1 MIGKTN
7 AVCGTP
13 DGGNSDR
20 RTYFGTGADGDLH
33 ITAAQT
39 YTVDVVEDSESAIL
53 NLKSLVID
61 EGGVLTT
68 SGRCQGLFVKVDGD
82 CTINGTINMDK
93 KAPREAVNDA
103 ELAQNPCIVLCGSPV
118 GGNGGSGGTNTQSQ
132 SSYTRYHGGSGG
144 AGYVF
149 GGGSGGGGAS
159 NGENGSDGT
168 RAPVGVTW
176 PYTKQPPLYG
186 CGGGGTG
193 IAGGA
198 APGGGGYN
206 NVSGKDGDA
215 YGGGA
220 IYLFVYGALTIG
232 STGKL
237 TANGGN
243 GAAGQYY
250 HHSSS
255 GYSNSTYSGSG
266 GGGGGGVIC
275 IVYNATIVHGGQLS
289 VAGGTSTSYTSN
301 NICTGTS
308 GSVGTTMTAK
318 FETLQK

>member
-39 YTVDVVEDSESAIL
+39 YTVNVVEDSESAIL

-103 ELAQNPCIVLCGSPV
+103 ELAQNPCIVLCGNPV
-118 GGNGGSGGTNTQSQ
+118 GGTGGSGGTNTESQ
-132 SSYTRYHGGSGG
+132 SYTRYYGGSGG
-144 AGYVF
+144 TGYVF

-159 NGENGSDGT
+159 LGMNGSDGT

-176 PYTKQPPLYG
+176 PYKNVPPLYG
-186 CGGGGTG
+186 SGGGASST
-193 IAGGA
+193 AGGA

-206 NVSGKDGDA
+206 QGSNDGDA

-232 STGKL
+232 STGRL

-243 GAAGQYY
+243 GAAGKDY
-250 HHSSS
+250 HYSST

-275 IVYNATIVHGGQLS
+275 IVYNAEIVQDGQLS
-289 VAGGTSTSYTSN
+289 VAGGISTSYTSN
-301 NICTGTS
+301 IICTGTS